1 MGFVG
6 CKGGLSN
13 PNESQDEVR
22 NIEQTASCRP
32 RKQDSVQ
39 IGCKSL
45 PKDLVTDMDDFRC
58 IFMAIE
64 MEDPRCKGLC
74 GGAAIEMDDP
84 RCKSML
90 SGTAMEME
98 DPRCKSM
105 LSSAAMVME
114 DPRCQNLRNW

>member
-1 MGFVG
+1 M
-6 CKGGLSN
+6 GGLSN
-13 PNESQDEVR
+13 LDESQDEVR
-22 NIEQTASCRP
+22 TIEQTASRRP
-32 RKQDSVQ
+32 RHPDSAW

-45 PKDLVTDMDDFRC
+45 PKDLEIEMEDSRC
-58 IFMAIE
+58 YFVAIE
-64 MEDPRCKGLC
+64 IEDPRCKGLC
-74 GGAAIEMDDP
+74 GGLAIEMDDP

-105 LSSAAMVME
+105 LRSAAMVME

>member
-1 MGFVG
+1 VS
-6 CKGGLSN
+6 LAVSHA
-13 PNESQDEVR
+13 EVR
-22 NIEQTASCRP
+22 NIEQTASRRP
-32 RKQDSVQ
+32 RKPDSVQ

-45 PKDLVTDMDDFRC
+45 PTDLEMVMEMDDSRC
-58 IFMAIE
+58 IFVAIE
-64 MEDPRCKGLC
+64 IEDPRCKGLC

-105 LSSAAMVME
+105 LRSAAMVME
-114 DPRCQNLRNW
+114 DPRCQNLHNW